1 VHHLAY
7 LDAGSGS
14 LIVQAV
20 IAGFAGAAVMVKLGW
35 QRLTGKFR
43 RRQVDEEPSLMKDR
57 AE

>member
-1 VHHLAY
+1 VQHLAY

-20 IAGFAGAAVMVKLGW
+20 IAGFAGVAVAVKLGW

-43 RRQVDEEPSLMKDR
+43 RRPVDETAHDEGPR
-57 AE
+57 